1 ILNTLKSGASA
12 STSKK
17 RRNMKVSTSTS
28 QSFKSKE
35 KELSTNKN
43 NINNSDII
51 DIDEDVTTESPR
63 RSPLNKIFIN
73 TPEKSSV
80 VAKCALSDESDS
92 VNCLLDI
99 TKKVLEQNTSIMEK
113 QNALEG
119 ILTQL
124 TESVKTLRLSCE
136 NLKSKAK
143 GNDGEWWQK
152 GATRGIKIAVDNW
165 LYPNDKIYE
174 QAIKKELEALCPDKM
189 EQYQKVSKWEALF
202 SKIENLIS
210 TESCKYCGALFGSFR
225 CSVFEYVFKKKI
237 SPTVNSESSKAEIA
251 SWKLSKEVQ
260 WCFENLDTLIEED
273 DKTYL
278 QMVAK
283 RVFGR
288 QLTRNNYARNDNN
301 DESNHE
307 NENSS
312 ASD

>member
-1 ILNTLKSGASA
+1 
-12 STSKK
+12 
-17 RRNMKVSTSTS
+17 MKVSTSTS
-28 QSFKSKE
+28 QSFRSIDKK
-35 KELSTNKN
+35 LSTNKN
-43 NINNSDII
+43 NIDNSDVI

-63 RSPLNKIFIN
+63 RSPINKIFIN

-143 GNDGEWWQK
+143 G
-152 GATRGIKIAVDNW
+152 ATRGIKIAIDNW

-174 QAIKKELEALCPDKM
+174 QAIKKELEVLCPDKM
-189 EQYQKVSKWEALF
+189 ERYQKAS
-202 SKIENLIS
+202 N
-210 TESCKYCGALFGSFR
+210 TESCKYHGALFGSFR
-225 CSVFEYVFKKKI
+225 RSVFEYVFKKKI
-237 SPTVNSESSKAEIA
+237 APTVNSESSEAEIG

-283 RVFGR
+283 
-288 QLTRNNYARNDNN
+288 
-301 DESNHE
+301 
-307 NENSS
+307 
-312 ASD
+312 